1 MSLELTPRQALIVWS
16 LLGQQGIGKQKDIPV
31 DKIKLDRDVLE
42 KARFVSTLK
51 VNRAIVLQLEDKG
64 WAWASENLKSPGL
77 DKKQS
82 ALQNWLIRLDG
93 FLREESKVLA
103 DFIGTPPEPLPP
115 PPKPARPRKPS
126 QTPAA
131 VRKEIERA
139 YLAVTHGRKGTDA
152 RLADVRAEIKTYD
165 REAVDAALRRILQG
179 DKKARLMRIN
189 DPRAIRPTDID
200 AAFAPAGEPFH
211 ILWIME

>member
-16 LLGQQGIGKQKDIPV
+16 LLSKQGIGKQQDIPV
-31 DKIKLDRDVLE
+31 DKIKPDRDVLE

-82 ALQNWLIRLDG
+82 ALQNLLIRLDG

-115 PPKPARPRKPS
+115 PPKPTRKSS

-152 RLADVRAEIKTYD
+152 RLADVRTEINAYD
-165 REAVDAALRRILQG
+165 RETVDAALRRILQG

-189 DPRAIRPTDID
+189 DPRAIRPADIE
-200 AAFAPAGEPFH
+200 AAFNPAGEPFH